1 MDPIEQQL
9 DRWVAAGLISAEQAR
24 ALQRFEAGSASGAGG
39 LAQPSARVEDPAPA
53 PGDPSATAPTPATAA
68 APALAAAPATAVDRT
83 DRRSQVAEAV
93 GYVGAALAIGALAL
107 LLSEL
112 WDGLLLGGRLALAGV
127 VAALLG
133 GAWWVLRRRAEPA
146 LARLTSA
153 LGTGTVAAAGWL
165 SSVVVRDALD
175 RSWDDTALAV
185 AGVVAVVALAMYV
198 PRRRGLPQITAYVGI
213 ALVVAALLDRAPLSL
228 ANTWWGVVFWALGVA
243 WVLLGAGGWVRP
255 GRVAELLGG
264 LAALFALLVS
274 AFGSERS
281 GLLMLATVTAAAFV
295 AVAVLRDRT
304 SALIVGATGLFVFV
318 PQLTFELFGDRIGA
332 PATLLMVGLLL
343 VVLAVGI
350 ARIKRAVDEPG
361 PAAAQTRTDTDTDTH
376 REVRS

>member
-1 MDPIEQQL
+1 
-9 DRWVAAGLISAEQAR
+9 
-24 ALQRFEAGSASGAGG
+24 
-39 LAQPSARVEDPAPA
+39 
-53 PGDPSATAPTPATAA
+53 
-68 APALAAAPATAVDRT
+68 
-83 DRRSQVAEAV
+83 
-93 GYVGAALAIGALAL
+93 
-107 LLSEL
+107 
-112 WDGLLLGGRLALAGV
+112 
-127 VAALLG
+127 
-133 GAWWVLRRRAEPA
+133 
-146 LARLTSA
+146 
-153 LGTGTVAAAGWL
+153 
-165 SSVVVRDALD
+165 
-175 RSWDDTALAV
+175 
-185 AGVVAVVALAMYV
+185 
-198 PRRRGLPQITAYVGI
+198 
-213 ALVVAALLDRAPLSL
+213 
-228 ANTWWGVVFWALGVA
+228 
-243 WVLLGAGGWVRP
+243 VLLGAGGWVRP